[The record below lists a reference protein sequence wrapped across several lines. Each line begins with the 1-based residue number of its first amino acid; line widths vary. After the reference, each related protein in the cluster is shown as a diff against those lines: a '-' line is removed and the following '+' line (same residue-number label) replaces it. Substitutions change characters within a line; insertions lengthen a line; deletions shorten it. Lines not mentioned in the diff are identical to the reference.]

1 MIDLF
6 GTVPEPAVVV
16 APFDTWYSIY
26 PRKRGKSAA
35 RRKWKSRNLDEI
47 ASKIIADTEARIKHE
62 WSELKYI
69 PYASTYINGER
80 WLDEIEIQV
89 EPIPKDLDALVSYAA
104 KRGVI
109 AKPGEWPGEFR
120 KRLQAMA

>member
-6 GTVPEPAVVV
+6 GTVPEAVSPVT
-16 APFDTWYSIY
+16 FDDWYSIY

-35 RRKWKSRNLDEI
+35 RTKWKSRNLDEI

-80 WLDEIEIQV
+80 WLDEIEIQA

-104 KRGVI
+104 KRGVV
-109 AKPGEWPGEFR
+109 AKAGEQAWEFR
-120 KRLQAMA
+120 QRLEGMQQ